1 MRDKLIPAVGIV
13 VVTII
18 LIAVNELTDST
29 LIQDYA
35 FLFIV
40 AGMLLGVLLARMAA
54 ASKNKKK

>member
-40 AGMLLGVLLARMAA
+40 AGMLLGVLLARLSA
-54 ASKNKKK
+54 ASKDKKK